1 MFAGPIKSPLGQNGG
16 QADVIA
22 VVQVKVCFGPG
33 AGNCEQT
40 FQADGIERTIS
51 ISSMREKYW
60 KRENHRAGLFPGRTP
75 RYKVFVRIDGQLSTV
90 LGFILR
96 YLRRYSDLTEEF
108 AFRAIN

>member
-1 MFAGPIKSPLGQNGG
+1 
-16 QADVIA
+16 VIA

-75 RYKVFVRIDGQLSTV
+75 SYKVFSPDRWSIKHSLEPYSSI
-90 LGFILR
+90 LGVAI
-96 YLRRYSDLTEEF
+96 SDLAEEF
-108 AFRAIN
+108 AFSAIN